1 MHYNQWVFNGDAG
14 IAFARIEVY
23 GNPAEPESG
32 WLEGLRVHPEYQG
45 RGIMKLVLAPLMQRV
60 PRSVHNNMYL
70 AVGSGNEQMCTIA
83 DKKYTYIG
91 AQVAFGWKP
100 ATAMPL
106 SAESKTLTQQASLA
120 ELDLIWAFLCSHSL
134 YENSRLLLPARFY
147 GFRACSRPALEEKIS
162 AGRVYVTF
170 NGHPTPSGT
179 EDARECI
186 GIFCT
191 FDSDLNHG
199 AALMRWH
206 TCCLADGLSVEQII
220 AVLHAWTA
228 QIPALDEAGS
238 AITAHVLSV
247 GPEPNDE
254 SKPDVAPVMQ
264 EALDAVGFSRN
275 LPTHLRLYRYE

>member
-1 MHYNQWVFNGDAG
+1 MPLSV
-14 IAFARIEVY
+14 
-23 GNPAEPESG
+23 
-32 WLEGLRVHPEYQG
+32 
-45 RGIMKLVLAPLMQRV
+45 APLRTKSIHTLV
-60 PRSVHNNMYL
+60 PKLPSD
-70 AVGSGNEQMCTIA
+70 GSQPPQCHCLLHHCGQKVYIHWCPSCLRMEASHRNAIVCCTIA

-179 EDARECI
+179 EDARECV